1 MHYTIHK
8 STDYVMKRPPI
19 LLFLLLFSFAA
30 NSLYAEETVP
40 SGGYQLGP
48 GDKLVISV
56 FNQEDLTGEYAINGA
71 GRFFMPFIGNVDAK
85 GLTITELTD
94 LIVNK
99 LKPDYLLNPRVSIEV
114 LNFRPFYII
123 GEVKAPNSY
132 PYVEGMTYL
141 NAVAI
146 AGGYTYRAK
155 KGYAMVRRNED
166 QDGKEQKV
174 DMTSSVMAGD
184 IIRIVE
190 RMF

>member
-1 MHYTIHK
+1 MRIHVIA
-8 STDYVMKRPPI
+8 DNQPD
-19 LLFLLLFSFAA
+19 A
-30 NSLYAEETVP
+30 N
-40 SGGYQLGP
+40 YQFGA
-48 GDKLVISV
+48 GDKLSITV
-56 FNQEDLTGEYAINGA
+56 FNQDDLSGEYTINGS
-71 GRFFMPFIGNVDAK
+71 GRFSMPFIDQIQAE
-85 GLTITELTD
+85 GLTIPELSD
-94 LIVNK
+94 AIISK

-146 AGGYTYRAK
+146 ASGYTYRAK

-166 QDGKEQKV
+166 QDGEEEKV
-174 DMTSSVMAGD
+174 DMTSNVKAGD

>member
-1 MHYTIHK
+1 
-8 STDYVMKRPPI
+8 MKRPTI
-19 LLFLLLFSFAA
+19 LLFLLLFFFAA
-30 NSLYAEETVP
+30 NPLTAEETVP

-114 LNFRPFYII
+114 LNFRPFYIL
-123 GEVKAPNSY
+123 GEVNAPNSY

-166 QDGKEQKV
+166 QDGEEEKV

>member
-1 MHYTIHK
+1 
-8 STDYVMKRPPI
+8 MKRHPI
-19 LLFLLLFSFAA
+19 LFHFLLLFSFAA
-30 NSLYAEETVP
+30 NALYAEETVQ
-40 SGGYQLGP
+40 SGDYQLGP

-56 FNQEDLTGEYAINGA
+56 LNQEDLTGEYAINGA
-71 GRFFMPFIGNVDAK
+71 GRFFMPFIGSVEAK

-99 LKPDYLLNPRVSIEV
+99 LKPDYLLNPRVSITV

-123 GEVKAPNSY
+123 GEVKQPNSY

-166 QDGKEQKV
+166 QDGEEEKV